1 MTSRIRAAYK
11 VIDDES
17 FHHTNDGTWQG
28 THKVTAKNKKAPT
41 MKQLIKGK
49 LPTITLIFLATGLLL
64 ILPNIH

>member
-1 MTSRIRAAYK
+1 
-11 VIDDES
+11 
-17 FHHTNDGTWQG
+17 
-28 THKVTAKNKKAPT
+28 